1 MDNPS
6 SSFSQGSPQKEK
18 LLEEIFFP
26 FLLDDDFL
34 LTLEDVSDDS
44 FLLLDEDLPL
54 DDEAPLSLPV
64 SSLVLE
70 SLFGEVPLSSPQA
83 EKAKDN
89 RIRKMR
95 ERMW

>member
-1 MDNPS
+1 M
-6 SSFSQGSPQKEK
+6 
-18 LLEEIFFP
+18 
-26 FLLDDDFL
+26 
-34 LTLEDVSDDS
+34 
-44 FLLLDEDLPL
+44 LDEDLPL

>member
-44 FLLLDEDLPL
+44 FLC
-54 DDEAPLSLPV
+54 
-64 SSLVLE
+64 
-70 SLFGEVPLSSPQA
+70 
-83 EKAKDN
+83 
-89 RIRKMR
+89 
-95 ERMW
+95 